1 MDVLFLFSLRKESKL
16 SVFKGRQ
23 LRTICASE
31 WEEVAG
37 GWNRLRNEEM
47 ADLHSSPNNFW

>member
-1 MDVLFLFSLRKESKL
+1 MFYSFFSLRKESKL

-47 ADLHSSPNNFW
+47 ADLHSSPNTFW